1 MSKYNLLIAE
11 DDEDLLS
18 LFELMLDEQFAL
30 TTTTDGG
37 QAIDEIKKKNF
48 HIVIVDVH
56 IRTKSGLEV
65 CQFIQTL
72 EPDNRPSVIVLSSDL
87 SDETIKK
94 YFSLG
99 ATDFIGKPFNVVAFH
114 ERLMR
119 LSRDI
124 VQIKALRADDD
135 RRRSLADAA
144 MKQASAYGSGL
155 ELLARLNK
163 CRNIESL
170 MEKVTFG
177 LLAQGYH
184 CAVEFRSDNA
194 TFNFDVDTRECK
206 DNEKKVFQLLH
217 DKGRI
222 FHFGKRT
229 IFNESNASLL
239 VKNMPTEGTMSFDAA
254 IDLFAKLVPA
264 LGSRFAALLNIQT
277 MLSSRQQLNDTVEAV
292 KKTIELME
300 RERKE
305 NLDEVAAIIG
315 VSFHELEM
323 TETQERFFLDLIEK
337 KLSSNDT
344 NERFGKVIELLEKTA
359 ESLNSDELNDDD
371 EEQIDD
377 DFDDDMEL
385 F

>member
-11 DDEDLLS
+11 DDEDLLTV
-18 LFELMLDEQFAL
+18 FELMLDEHFAL
-30 TTTTDGG
+30 TTTTDGAK
-37 QAIDEIKKKNF
+37 AIDEIKKKNF

-56 IRTKSGLEV
+56 MPTKSGHDV
-65 CQFIQTL
+65 CEFIQTL
-72 EPDNRPSVIVLSSDL
+72 EPERRPSVVVLSGDL
-87 SDETIKK
+87 ADETIQKS
-94 YFSLG
+94 FSLG

-124 VQIKALRADDD
+124 VQIKALRRDDD
-135 RRRSLADAA
+135 RRRSLADTA

-155 ELLARLNK
+155 ALLARLNK

-170 MEKVTFG
+170 MEKITFG

-184 CAVEFRSDNA
+184 CAVEFRSE
-194 TFNFDVDTRECK
+194 TGIFNFDVDTRECNE
-206 DNEKKVFQLLH
+206 NEKKVFQLLH

-239 VKNMPTEGTMSFDAA
+239 VKNMPTEGTMSYDAT

-264 LGSRFAALLNIQT
+264 LGSRFDALLNIQT
-277 MLSSRQQLNDTVEAV
+277 MLSSREQLNDTIEAV
-292 KKTIELME
+292 KQTIELME
-300 RERKE
+300 RERKD
-305 NLDEVAAIIG
+305 NLEEIAATIG

-323 TETQERFFLDLIEK
+323 TETQESFFLDLIEK
-337 KLSSNDT
+337 KLSSDDT
-344 NERFGKVIELLEKTA
+344 NERFGKVIELLVETA
-359 ESLNSDELNDDD
+359 ESLNSEELNDDD
-371 EEQIDD
+371 EEQVDD